1 MEAPLLPP
9 AWGQAVMSYSA
20 RNLAAHR
27 ARADSTL
34 LATLRF
40 REDIEKT
47 NNGRDNVLLFQDG
60 L

>member
-1 MEAPLLPP
+1 
-9 AWGQAVMSYSA
+9 MSYSV

-27 ARADSTL
+27 ARVDSTL